1 MMENNVDLIN
11 LFIILVGLHILVY
24 STKLFKTR
32 FFTILKNSS
41 NNLLEAALNKQHLKL
56 ENMKSSYEEMKT
68 LNDLYPNLMKNI
80 FIFLYIFK
88 LTHLLLIIAL
98 GISILININ

>member
-1 MMENNVDLIN
+1 MMENTVDLIN

-24 STKLFKTR
+24 STKLLKTR
-32 FFTILKNSS
+32 FFTILKKSS
-41 NNLLEAALNKQHLKL
+41 SNLLESALNKQRRKL
-56 ENMKSSYEEMKT
+56 DEMESSYEEMKT
-68 LNDLYPNLMKNI
+68 LNDLYPNLIKNI

>member
-1 MMENNVDLIN
+1 MENTVDLIN

-24 STKLFKTR
+24 STKLLKTR
-32 FFTILKNSS
+32 FFTILKKSS
-41 NNLLEAALNKQHLKL
+41 SNLLESVLNKQRRKL
-56 ENMKSSYEEMKT
+56 DEMESSYVELKAV
-68 LNDLYPNLMKNI
+68 NDLYPNLMKNI

-88 LTHLLLIIAL
+88 LIHLLLIIAL